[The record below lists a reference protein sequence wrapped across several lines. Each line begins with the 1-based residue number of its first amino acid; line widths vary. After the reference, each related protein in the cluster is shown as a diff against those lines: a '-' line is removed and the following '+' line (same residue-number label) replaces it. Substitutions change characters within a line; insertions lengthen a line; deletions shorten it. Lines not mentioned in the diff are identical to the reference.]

1 MASWSQRRK
10 SIYSLIIFILAVAVI
25 GLPAFFFFYKAPTC
39 FDGKQDG
46 NETGVDCGGSCK
58 RLCPS
63 AFLAPQAVWTRL
75 EKVAPQLYNV
85 ATYIINPNTSAVA
98 LNVPYHV
105 IIYDDQGIEITEYT
119 GTVTIPPHRN
129 TLAFT
134 GAVAMSERIPSKALF
149 EFTSAPEWQS
159 AGDPLANIQIGDKNY
174 SEDNS
179 SGASLSVTLK
189 NTGVNPI
196 GTTDVYVVL
205 YDKNDNA
212 IGFSKT
218 VLDSIPAYGQAVA
231 PFTWPSS
238 FNGAVISIE
247 VLPVLE

>member
-10 SIYSLIIFILAVAVI
+10 SIYVLIIGVLVVAVI

-39 FDGKQDG
+39 SDGKQDG
-46 NETGVDCGGSCK
+46 DETGVDCGGSCK

-63 AFLAPQAVWTRL
+63 AFLAPQPVWTRL
-75 EKVAPQLYNV
+75 ENVAPQLYNV

-105 IIYDDQGIEITEYT
+105 IIYDNQGVEITEYT
-119 GTVTIPPHRN
+119 GTVTLPPHRN

-134 GAVAMSERIPSKALF
+134 GAVAMSKRVPSKALF
-149 EFTSAPEWQS
+149 EFTSAPAWQS
-159 AGDPLANIQIGDKNY
+159 ANDPLANIQIGNKTY
-174 SEDNS
+174 SEDS
-179 SGASLSVTLK
+179 SGTSLSVTLK

-196 GTTDVYVVL
+196 LSTDVYVVL
-205 YDKNDNA
+205 YDKDSNA

-218 VLDSIPAYGQAVA
+218 VLDGIPAYGQVVA
-231 PFTWPSS
+231 PYTWPSS
-238 FNGAVISIE
+238 FNGQVISIE
-247 VLPVLE
+247 VLPVAE